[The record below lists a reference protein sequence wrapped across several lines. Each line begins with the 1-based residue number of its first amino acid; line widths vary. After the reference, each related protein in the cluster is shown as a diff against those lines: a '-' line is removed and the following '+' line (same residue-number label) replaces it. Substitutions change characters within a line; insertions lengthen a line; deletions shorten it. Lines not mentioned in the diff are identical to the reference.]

1 MWKMYLSEGRE
12 LEQKRSKSFP
22 AKKRLDHRQCE

>member
-22 AKKRLDHRQCE
+22 AKKKVRPPAM